1 MPKKYRILTPAT
13 LLLVI
18 HIKAAMAG
26 THGAAI
32 DRKYGSV
39 EKRVQ
44 IFELSFTPPIYC
56 TIPEEI
62 SKT

>member
-32 DRKYGSV
+32 DIWNFAIPIILLEGTAILFQLRVKVELTGSD
-39 EKRVQ
+39 
-44 IFELSFTPPIYC
+44 F
-56 TIPEEI
+56 
-62 SKT
+62 